1 MHMLVVAEPL
11 RSELPLTYV
20 FQLGTILVASISI
33 MQSIENNYHP
43 WKIQPF
49 DCKIGEE

>member
-1 MHMLVVAEPL
+1 MHMLVVAEPIL
-11 RSELPLTYV
+11 SELLLTYV
-20 FQLGTILVASISI
+20 FQLRTILVASNSI

-49 DCKIGEE
+49 DCKIGEG